1 MAVEVCWKSRAD
13 ADTLTWWGKVK
24 RTIKQFCKRA
34 KRINLTRELR
44 EYHAAIQSGLTAC
57 WIMAAGLPYDAQQN
71 RRSQNTIKEYQIA
84 QRNHRRTHR
93 MAHSRGPVIQKGEW
107 EKDRISV
114 DHQQLTVLRPSPE
127 ESPSSETA
135 RILEIISTFY
145 ADLYNARPTAPT
157 PKEMEGYLMK
167 QQTLPISF
175 DAEEL
180 RRLVSGIFSFNDLS
194 KGGPPHLGPKC
205 NPPGWGEPQNDVER
219 IPIEFNGEEK
229 TLRHSLL
236 QTNKGLQEDPVNL
249 ETLQT
254 QHLTLEPLDQET
266 PRLQGTPRLQTAE
279 GALEQQLE
287 SSMEQ
292 ILQGLL
298 EELTSC
304 NDSIRNLDLSILT
317 NTDPIEFDHLTG
329 KRMWLLTLVEI
340 KEQEAKQQQQIIDKL
355 TTELIN
361 LNVNVESLVSLP
373 EYISGCTLETPAQLS
388 EPSEEHLLEE
398 HPVSIQNLQ
407 DFQTSH
413 STYPTGHLMMTPTTP
428 QMYGG
433 LPDTPVELS
442 PELWPAKRPKH
453 HDPKIPPTS
462 NVSTI
467 ESARVTKPL
476 QIPAYPECRNPGDQ
490 VQGDRSPQ
498 MEPDPSHPPRDQW
511 MDGDT
516 EKEEAPETENRGAAA
531 RTEIPMMTPEMRRAF
546 SDNQGNP
553 ESQGSLQTSED
564 PGTTTKHIYSSVKR
578 KGEGE

>member
-1 MAVEVCWKSRAD
+1 MAVEVCRKSRAD
-13 ADTLTWWGKVK
+13 ADPLTWWGKVK

-57 WIMAAGLPYDAQQN
+57 WIMAAGLPYDAQRY

-114 DHQQLTVLRPSPE
+114 DHQQLMVLRPSPE

-180 RRLVSGIFSFNDLS
+180 HRLV
-194 KGGPPHLGPKC
+194 
-205 NPPGWGEPQNDVER
+205 EP
-219 IPIEFNGEEK
+219 FMEK
-229 TLRHSLL
+229 EIS
-236 QTNKGLQEDPVNL
+236 DA
-249 ETLQT
+249 
-254 QHLTLEPLDQET
+254 LT
-266 PRLQGTPRLQTAE
+266 
-279 GALEQQLE
+279 
-287 SSMEQ
+287 

-413 STYPTGHLMMTPTTP
+413 STYPTDHLMITPTTP

-467 ESARVTKPL
+467 ESARAL
-476 QIPAYPECRNPGDQ
+476 
-490 VQGDRSPQ
+490 
-498 MEPDPSHPPRDQW
+498 
-511 MDGDT
+511 
-516 EKEEAPETENRGAAA
+516 KEEELIDTLKGRLAELDEDEDKEYDLDMNPVSTTFELSGSKQMGREA
-531 RTEIPMMTPEMRRAF
+531 RLTA
-546 SDNQGNP
+546 D
-553 ESQGSLQTSED
+553 
-564 PGTTTKHIYSSVKR
+564 
-578 KGEGE
+578 